1 MPTRFDNKVLVNVGT
16 DLQTVVATTA
26 SERVT
31 VVGFNVTN
39 AAVLDC
45 YFDVKLTDALST
57 TGFYLKNIS
66 LPSENTYK
74 VITNGER
81 LVLGP
86 STSLSIQSTLA
97 NSLHVT
103 LSYVVIT

>member
-1 MPTRFDNKVLVNVGT
+1 MPTRFDNKVVVDIGT
-16 DLQTVVATTA
+16 SLQTVLTSTA
-26 SERVT
+26 SERIT

-39 AAVLDC
+39 PTELDC
-45 YFDVKLTDALST
+45 YFDVKLTDALNTS
-57 TGFYLKNIS
+57 GYYLKNIS

-86 STSLSIQSTLA
+86 SVTLSVQSSLA

>member
-1 MPTRFDNKVLVNVGT
+1 MPTRFDNRVIIDIGTSLTEVLAST
-16 DLQTVVATTA
+16 AT
-26 SERVT
+26 ERIT

-39 AAVLDC
+39 PTASDC

-57 TGFYLKNIS
+57 SGYYLKTIS

-86 STSLSIQSTLA
+86 STSISVQSTLA
-97 NSLHVT
+97 ASLHVT
-103 LSYVVIT
+103 MSYVVIT

>member
-1 MPTRFDNKVLVNVGT
+1 MPTRFDNKVVVNVGT
-16 DLQTVVATTA
+16 SLQNILSTT
-26 SERVT
+26 STERVT

-39 AAVLDC
+39 AAELDC

-57 TGFYLKNIS
+57 TGYYLKNIS

-86 STSLSIQSTLA
+86 STTISVQSTLV

>member
-1 MPTRFDNKVLVNVGT
+1 MPTRFDNKVVTGVGLTTT
-16 DLQTVVATTA
+16 DVLTA
-26 SERVT
+26 GANERIT

-39 AAVLDC
+39 ASGNDC
-45 YFDVKLTDALST
+45 NFDVYLTDATPT
-57 TGFYLKNIS
+57 TGNFLMAIS
-66 LPSENTYK
+66 LPSQASFK

-86 STSLSIQSTLA
+86 TSKISVRSSQP
-97 NSLHVT
+97 NSLHVS

>member
-1 MPTRFDNKVLVNVGT
+1 MPTRFDNKVIVDIGT
-16 DLQTVVATTA
+16 ELQTVITTTSTERATI
-26 SERVT
+26 
-31 VVGFNVTN
+31 VGFNVTN
-39 AAVLDC
+39 PTALDC

-57 TGFYLKNIS
+57 TGYYLKNIS

-86 STSLSIQSTLA
+86 STSLAVQSTLA
-97 NSLHVT
+97 SSVHVV

>member
-1 MPTRFDNKVLVNVGT
+1 MPTRFDNKVLINVGT
-16 DLQTVVATTA
+16 AEQTIIATTA
-26 SERVT
+26 TERVT

-39 AAVLDC
+39 AAELDC
-45 YFDVKLTDALST
+45 YFDVKLTDALNT
-57 TGFYLKNIS
+57 TGYYLKNIS

-86 STSLSIQSTLA
+86 STSLSINSTLA
-97 NSLHVT
+97 SSIHVT